1 MHLWLHTFNN
11 CGNLLLIKLDKES
24 ALFLQNN
31 RNGFKKKKNIYGM
44 KSSVNVMK
52 LKFMQI
58 STFVTALRYKNENLE
73 IKVENSK
80 PYL

>member
-1 MHLWLHTFNN
+1 MHLWLHTFNI

-24 ALFLQNN
+24 ALFLQIN
-31 RNGFKKKKNIYGM
+31 RNGFKKQNIYGM